1 MTSNETERN
10 KILDNIL
17 LIDGP
22 HLCFTCVYLATD
34 LVTGQEVNLDIC
46 SSWLLVYCIGFTVT
60 SVAIAFVGYL
70 FFVSQISY

>member
-1 MTSNETERN
+1 
-10 KILDNIL
+10 
-17 LIDGP
+17 
-22 HLCFTCVYLATD
+22 VYLATD

-46 SSWLLVYCIGFTVT
+46 SGWLLVYCIGFTVT